1 VRAEGFK
8 NALLSTLIVAL
19 LIAATISFLFLGN
32 QDGYTLM
39 NPVVAE
45 AGGVEVSISP
55 IYQGST
61 PGATL
66 TYTVTVTNIGGVLD
80 TYVLTVGDNSG
91 WGPMLSENLLENVPS
106 GENRVVSISVTI
118 PNGEVCTVDNIVVTA
133 TSMADNS
140 IWDND
145 ESIAHRG
152 KAKMEFYIKWCYG
165 FGVIVDLNLLLRE
178 DSRNL
183 VLKFY
188 TWGWT
193 YEGENVMWS
202 GMTPAQVVMVK
213 EVPHPIPMRKPERVR
228 LVLTD
233 EENNEVQTI
242 IITIIAIRSKLLWGI
257 SQIKAQWPF
266 WPPENRS
273 CLIAMISAIKGNWP
287 FAPP

>member
-1 VRAEGFK
+1 MGTEHFK
-8 NALLSTLIVAL
+8 GVLLATLVITLSIALAISLLSV
-19 LIAATISFLFLGN
+19 GN
-32 QDGYTLM
+32 QDHYPLM

-45 AGGVEVSISP
+45 ARGVEVSILP
-55 IYQGST
+55 TYQGGVSE
-61 PGATL
+61 ATL
-66 TYTVTVTNIGGVLD
+66 TYTVTVTNTGSVD
-80 TYVLTVGDNSG
+80 ENYTLTVSDNEN
-91 WGPMLSENLLENVPS
+91 WGPTLSENLLENVSP
-106 GENRVVSISVTI
+106 GENRVVSLSVAI
-118 PNGEVCTVDNIVVTA
+118 PWGVVCTVDNIVVTA

-140 IWDND
+140 ISDSD

-152 KAKMEFYIKWCYG
+152 KAKMEFYIEWCYG

-193 YEGENVMWS
+193 YEGENVLWS
-202 GMTPAQVVMVK
+202 GMTPAQVVMTK
-213 EVPHPIPMRKPERVR
+213 NVPHPTPMHKPERVR

-242 IITIIAIRSKLLWGI
+242 STFLTRRPILFEVI
-257 SQIKAQWPF
+257 SWIKVRWPF
-266 WPPENRS
+266 LPPENRS
-273 CLIAMISAIKGNWP
+273 CLMKMISAIKGNWP